1 MNNKKCKNRG
11 SALPLALVAIL
22 ILLTMGTTLLS
33 MGLTNRIFSMRNV
46 STITARCA
54 ADAGLTQALFEM
66 NEKLQNKTLEVST
79 LPSTLRA
86 SLLDCDATYSYM
98 VLGNLGTGYTIYS
111 LGEADNSQRTVRAT
125 IGLKGLFDHAILTK
139 ETLTLKSGTVIDAYN
154 SGDPTDTDLT
164 VQVGTQSTADSSV
177 ILNSGVLVDGD
188 VIVGVN
194 GDTDTV
200 IKDLGAT
207 VNGDKIVS
215 TEEQSFNKV
224 TPPALPIM
232 GTSLTV
238 KSGVLSITSDDNGT
252 YSSIDLQSGKDI
264 GVLEIAKGDVV
275 LHITGDID
283 LDNSCE
289 IVVKDGATLT
299 LYVDGDIACGNGSGI
314 NTEAPPE
321 EASTLK
327 LYATGEGEQFL
338 DVKAKSE
345 WTGVIYA
352 PNADVVLYANG
363 DAYGSIVADGFEFK
377 SGGNFHYD
385 KALQE
390 VDVDDQG
397 VTFSVTR
404 WYEGRASLTE
414 LEEAGVQELLSRS
427 N

>member
-1 MNNKKCKNRG
+1 
-11 SALPLALVAIL
+11 V
-22 ILLTMGTTLLS
+22 
-33 MGLTNRIFSMRNV
+33 V
-46 STITARCA
+46 
-54 ADAGLTQALFEM
+54 
-66 NEKLQNKTLEVST
+66 
-79 LPSTLRA
+79 
-86 SLLDCDATYSYM
+86 
-98 VLGNLGTGYTIYS
+98 
-111 LGEADNSQRTVRAT
+111 
-125 IGLKGLFDHAILTK
+125 
-139 ETLTLKSGTVIDAYN
+139 
-154 SGDPTDTDLT
+154 
-164 VQVGTQSTADSSV
+164 
-177 ILNSGVLVDGD
+177 
-188 VIVGVN
+188 VGVN

-215 TEEQSFNKV
+215 TEEQSFNKI

-238 KSGVLSITSDDNGT
+238 KSDVLSITSDDNGEYT
-252 YSSIDLQSGKDI
+252 SIDLQSGKDI

-289 IVVKDGATLT
+289 IVIKDGATLT
-299 LYVDGDIACGNGSGI
+299 LYVDGDITCGNGSGI
-314 NTEAPPE
+314 NTEAPPQ
-321 EASTLK
+321 EASTLQ

-397 VTFSVTR
+397 VSFTVTR
-404 WYEGRASLTE
+404 WYEGRLNLAEMEME
-414 LEEAGVQELLSRS
+414 LGVDELMLKG